1 MKIKAIIT
9 DVGGVL
15 VRELERSARKTWE
28 DKLQL
33 THGELTKDVYR
44 TGKASLAVVGKLD
57 YKKIWL
63 DVQKKFDLSDREIK
77 QMEHDFHAGDRLN
90 EPFYAFMDEMHKK
103 YATAILSNA
112 WINARKIYT
121 DVYQLDKIADLMI
134 ISAEEG
140 MRKPNKT
147 IYKVALER
155 LGLNPKEVIYIDDR
169 PDNIRTAQALGMHTV
184 LFTHTQET
192 IERIKK
198 LL

>member
-15 VRELERSARKTWE
+15 VRELDRRARKTWE

-112 WINARKIYT
+112 WINARKIYN
-121 DVYQLDKIADLMI
+121 DVYHLNKIADLMI

-169 PDNIRTAQALGMHTV
+169 PDNIRTAQALGMHGV
-184 LFTHTQET
+184 LFTHTKEA
-192 IERIKK
+192 IEKIKS